1 LSAQPG
7 MNEIPGRQS
16 ESTDQDMSVIHRTV
30 RRARKKARELA
41 NAVFIDRSGPAQ
53 TTVLYSSGRSG
64 STWLSEIL
72 GSVPRTR
79 LIFEPFHPHRGLAEL
94 ADYRYRYIEPGRD
107 VPVLEAVY
115 DAILN
120 GKRATPW
127 TEHLNSPT
135 TMIYKRRLVK
145 LVRANLLFPW
155 LVNRYP
161 DQKHVL
167 LLRHPAAVVLSQ
179 VRNGWNLSSARIRD
193 QADLR
198 QSPAISALGRFGWP
212 TSGFLS
218 NLVFWAAENRVAI
231 DRALESDTMIVF
243 YEHICLSP
251 AEVLDELS
259 RFLGLTL
266 PTGALRRLD
275 KVSWS
280 SSADIG
286 SMTVTEKISRWKGD
300 LSEEQSSQV
309 AEVLETC
316 GLHEFYSLEPK
327 PVAAGAEIVREHNL
341 LISSR

>member
-1 LSAQPG
+1 
-7 MNEIPGRQS
+7 
-16 ESTDQDMSVIHRTV
+16 MSIIHRTV
-30 RRARKKARELA
+30 RRARKKIRELG
-41 NAVFIDRSGPAQ
+41 NAVFVDRSGSAQ

-79 LIFEPFHPHRGLAEL
+79 LIFEPFHPVRGLAEL
-94 ADYRYRYIEPGRD
+94 AEYRYRYIEPGRD
-107 VPVLEAVY
+107 VPVLSAVY

-120 GKRATPW
+120 GERATPW
-127 TEHLNSPT
+127 TEHLNSPA

-155 LVNRYP
+155 LANRYP

-179 VRNGWNLSSARIRD
+179 VRNGWNLSSARIRE
-193 QADLR
+193 QAELL
-198 QSPAISALGRFGWP
+198 QLPAINALGRFDWP

-231 DRALESDTMIVF
+231 DHALRSNTMIVF

-251 AEVLDELS
+251 TEVLDELS
-259 RFLGLTL
+259 RFLGLSL
-266 PTGALRRLD
+266 PTAALERLD

-280 SSADIG
+280 SSTDIG
-286 SMTVTEKISRWKGD
+286 SMSVTEKISRWKGD
-300 LSEEQSSQV
+300 LTGEQNIQV
-309 AEVLETC
+309 AQVLESC
-316 GLHEFYSLEPK
+316 GLDEFYSLEST
-327 PVAAGAEIVREHNL
+327 PVASGMEIVRRHNL
-341 LISSR
+341 RISA

>member
-1 LSAQPG
+1 
-7 MNEIPGRQS
+7 
-16 ESTDQDMSVIHRTV
+16 MSIIHRTF
-30 RRARKKARELA
+30 RRARQKARELG
-41 NAVFIDRSGPAQ
+41 NAVFIDRSGSAQ

-72 GSVPRTR
+72 GSVPGTR
-79 LIFEPFHPHRGLAEL
+79 IIFEPFHPRRGLAEL
-94 ADYRYRYIEPGRD
+94 AEYRYRHIEPGQTA
-107 VPVLEAVY
+107 PILEEAY
-115 DAILN
+115 GGILK
-120 GKRATPW
+120 GQRTTPW
-127 TEHLNSPT
+127 IEHLNRPT

-155 LVNRYP
+155 LANRYP

-198 QSPAISALGRFGWP
+198 QSPAISALGSFGWP

-231 DRALESDTMIVF
+231 DHALKSNTMIVF

-259 RFLGLTL
+259 RFLGISL
-266 PTGALRRLD
+266 PTSALERLD

-286 SMTVTEKISRWKGD
+286 SMSVSEKISRWKND
-300 LSEEQSSQV
+300 LSEEQASQV
-309 AEVLETC
+309 AQVLESC
-316 GLHEFYSLEPK
+316 GLDQFYSLESK
-327 PVAAGAEIVREHNL
+327 PVATGMEIVRKHNL
-341 LISSR
+341 RISSD

>member
-1 LSAQPG
+1 
-7 MNEIPGRQS
+7 
-16 ESTDQDMSVIHRTV
+16 MSIIHRTF
-30 RRARKKARELA
+30 RRARKRVREFA
-41 NAVFIDRSGPAQ
+41 NAVFVDRSGSKQ

-79 LIFEPFHPHRGLAEL
+79 LIFEPFHPRRGLQEL
-94 ADYRYRYIEPGRD
+94 ADYRYRYIEPGQD
-107 VPVLEAVY
+107 APVLEEVY
-115 DAILN
+115 DALLK
-120 GKRATPW
+120 GKRATRW

-155 LVNRYP
+155 LADRYP

-179 VRNGWNLSSARIRD
+179 VRNGWNLSSARIRE

-198 QSPAISALGRFGWP
+198 ELPAISALGSFGWP

-231 DRALESDTMIVF
+231 DHALKSNTMIVF

-251 AEVLDELS
+251 SEVLDDVS
-259 RFLGLTL
+259 RFLGLSL
-266 PTGALRRLD
+266 PTTALERLD

-280 SSADIG
+280 SNTDIG
-286 SMTVTEKISRWKGD
+286 SMSVSEKISRWQGE
-300 LSEEQSSQV
+300 LSEEQKSEV
-309 AEVLETC
+309 ANVLESC
-316 GLHEFYSLEPK
+316 GLDEFYSLESK
-327 PVAAGAEIVREHNL
+327 PVVAGSEIVRGHNL
-341 LISSR
+341 RISPL

>member
-1 LSAQPG
+1 
-7 MNEIPGRQS
+7 
-16 ESTDQDMSVIHRTV
+16 MSVIHRTV
-30 RRARKKARELA
+30 RQARKKIRELG

-79 LIFEPFHPHRGLAEL
+79 LIFEPFHPRRGLAEL
-94 ADYRYRYIEPGRD
+94 AEYRYRYIEPGRE
-107 VPVLEAVY
+107 VPGLDAVY

-127 TEHLNSPT
+127 TEHLNNPT
-135 TMIYKRRLVK
+135 TMVYKRRLVK

-155 LVNRYP
+155 LANRYP

-179 VRNGWNLSSARIRD
+179 VRNGWNLSSARIVE

-198 QSPAISALGRFGWP
+198 QMPAIGALSRLGWP

-231 DRALESDTMIVF
+231 DHALESNTMIMF
-243 YEHICLSP
+243 YERLCLTP
-251 AEVLDELS
+251 TEGLDELS
-259 RFLGLTL
+259 RFLGLSL
-266 PTGALRRLD
+266 PTAALERLD

-286 SMTVTEKISRWKGD
+286 SMSVTEKISRWKDD
-300 LSEEQSSQV
+300 LSEEQSAQV
-309 AEVLETC
+309 AQVLELS
-316 GLHEFYSLEPK
+316 GLDDFYSLESK
-327 PVAAGAEIVREHNL
+327 PVATGMEIVRKHNL
-341 LISSR
+341 VISSH